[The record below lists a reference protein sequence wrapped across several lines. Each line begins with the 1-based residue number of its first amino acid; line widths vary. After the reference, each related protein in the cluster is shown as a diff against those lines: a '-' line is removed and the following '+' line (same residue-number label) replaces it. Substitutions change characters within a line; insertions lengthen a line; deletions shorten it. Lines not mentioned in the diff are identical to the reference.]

1 MNKKA
6 ISITLIRIICVT
18 AISLG
23 LYRNEKLD
31 VALTSITVWCLAIWA
46 IPNMVYAF
54 LKIIFKWRYYDGT
67 LQCDESDPNDCK
79 FRFVLDKD
87 VEELSK
93 QDELIFLVEKCPID
107 KPEYTN
113 KGEDNGN

>member
-1 MNKKA
+1 MKKTFV
-6 ISITLIRIICVT
+6 ITLVRIACV
-18 AISLG
+18 AVLSLV
-23 LYRNEKLD
+23 LYRNYELD
-31 VALTSITVWCLAIWA
+31 VALTSIAVWCLAIWA
-46 IPNMVYAF
+46 VPNMVYAF
-54 LKIIFKWRYYDGT
+54 LKGIFKWRTYDGT

-93 QDELIFLVEKCPID
+93 QDELLFLVEKCPIG
-107 KPEYTN
+107 EISHVQ